1 MKKTLN
7 VQSTII
13 VGDLVTSTKF
23 EGIGKVI
30 EKPTGSDMMTV
41 GFFES
46 PLHPESNKLQI
57 NAKSLNKASL
67 YEEKVIY
74 CRDPQTD
81 IWCRVR
87 YMGEGP
93 DGCKQ
98 LVTFRK
104 GENALIPIEE
114 IYCLNLVGGNPLNP
128 AEFLATQANDSPFFF
143 PLREDFV
150 NSYIEQRAACRSI
163 SSFPSSSVELEQ
175 HQLAVVRRVLQD
187 PVPKYLLADEVG
199 LGKTVETGLIIR
211 EHVLER
217 KQASRVVVAVPK
229 NLIGQWRQELATRF
243 FLEELFCDNGNDGQI
258 KICAHEDLLA
268 AVHDTW
274 PPTLLAVDEA
284 HQLARMAWS
293 KKDEQKELYSAY
305 AQYAERAEIVLLLSG
320 TPLHGNEKN
329 FLAML
334 HCLNPEA
341 YPLDDAGVTSFMQRV
356 EERERLGGLYS
367 ALIPGSDNASIDSI
381 VDDLVAMFPD
391 DNQFMILL
399 DRLRPLVDIFSPQE
413 GDERREAI
421 QSCRRYLGEHYR
433 LHQRLLRNRREHNDL
448 ELLFPGLAG
457 LIKQYWQ
464 VDPHDITL
472 DELLEEYRSQALA
485 DPDYFKAMSRELCL
499 HWIDDL
505 LTSPLAVGSR
515 AAQVLIDRREE
526 LSGHEQVILQ
536 QLVEIASKEQE
547 DKDRALLS
555 GLQLWFQNH
564 PDGKAVV
571 FCTRQDIAA
580 HIYDKLKT
588 EFRGGV
594 ELNKDEDVDPLSN
607 HGNNV
612 RVLLCDRRG
621 EDGLNLHGGSRL
633 AVHYSLPRDFSRIEQ
648 RLGRFNRYSA
658 NLIRVRPVQS
668 LIVLPD
674 RLGITGHWV
683 ELLDSS
689 MKTFNQTLASLQYM
703 LEEQIEST
711 WQIFCQE
718 GCSVFSKT
726 GEKLTGDNGL
736 IALESRQVR
745 VQEELLSM
753 EEEVQEAFEFAEQLE
768 EADEAA
774 EEQVKRMTGWIKEAL
789 QFRQIGK
796 RGEGFRFQFILNPT
810 SGGRT
815 LVDVHSFLS
824 TCLLGID
831 PQGGYPPITM
841 AMSASRTEV
850 SNGRGLYPFRYGQPF
865 VDTIWDLLESDGR
878 GTTMAILRKV
888 EEKDLEAPEL
898 YFRFSW
904 LVVAHEYGAN
914 RVGQRIADENFPP
927 LVETF
932 WLRQDGR
939 PMEGDTAFLD
949 KPYEKHRTDLNLRSS
964 VWDQLKD
971 WLPKDQWQRTVLS
984 VTEQAHRFCLEKY
997 ETIDVDIH
1005 SRLLSCKAVILCSPG
1020 MFTQKEA

>member
-1 MKKTLN
+1 
-7 VQSTII
+7 VQSTIQ
-13 VGDLVTSTKF
+13 VGDLVTSSKF

-30 EKPTGSDMMTV
+30 EKPTGSKMVTV

-46 PLHPESNKLQI
+46 PLCPENNLLQV
-57 NAKSLNKASL
+57 NSKFLRKASL
-67 YEEKVIY
+67 DDEKVIY
-74 CRDPQTD
+74 CRDPRTD
-81 IWCRVR
+81 IWCRAR

-93 DGCKQ
+93 DGCKKH

-104 GENALIPIEE
+104 GENALIPTEE
-114 IYCLNLVGGNPLNP
+114 IYCLNLVGRNPLNP
-128 AEFLATQANDSPFFF
+128 ADFLAAQANDSPFFF

-163 SSFPSSSVELEQ
+163 SSLPSSSVELEQ

-187 PVPKYLLADEVG
+187 PMPKYLLADEVG
-199 LGKTVETGLIIR
+199 LGKTIEAGLIIR
-211 EHVLER
+211 EHVLDR
-217 KQASRVVVAVPK
+217 KQASRVVVAVPR

-243 FLEELFCDNGNDGQI
+243 FLEELFCEDDDDGQI

-268 AVHDTW
+268 AVHDKW
-274 PPTLLAVDEA
+274 NPTLLAVDEA
-284 HQLARMAWS
+284 HQLACMAWS
-293 KKDEQKELYSAY
+293 GSSEQNELYSAY
-305 AQYAERAEIVLLLSG
+305 AKYAEGAEVVLLLSG

-334 HCLNPEA
+334 HLLNPQA
-341 YPLDDAGVTSFMQRV
+341 YSLDDTGVAKFMQRV
-356 EERERLGGLYS
+356 DEREHLGGLYS
-367 ALIPGSDNASIDSI
+367 ALIPGSDNASLESI
-381 VDDLVAMFPD
+381 VDDLAAMFPG
-391 DNQFMILL
+391 DNQLMILL
-399 DRLRPLVDIFSPQE
+399 DRLRPLVDIFSPPDGNDRQ
-413 GDERREAI
+413 EAI
-421 QSCRRYLGEHYR
+421 FACRRYIGEHCR

-448 ELLFPGLAG
+448 ELLFPGLGG
-457 LIKQYWQ
+457 LDKQYWR
-464 VDPHDITL
+464 VDPHEITL
-472 DELLEEYRSQALA
+472 DELLDEYRSQALA
-485 DPDYFKAMSRELCL
+485 EPDYFKAMSKESCL
-499 HWIDDL
+499 DWIDDL
-505 LTSPLAVGSR
+505 LTSPLAVGWR
-515 AAQVLIDRREE
+515 VAQVLIKFRDE
-526 LSGHEQVILQ
+526 LSGQERSILH
-536 QLVEIASKEQE
+536 QLAEIATKEQE
-547 DKDRALLS
+547 DKDRALVS
-555 GLQLWFQNH
+555 ALQYWCQDH
-564 PDGKAVV
+564 PNGKAVV
-571 FCTRQDIAA
+571 FCTRKEIAK
-580 HIYDKLKT
+580 HLYDKLKI
-588 EFRGGV
+588 EFQDKV
-594 ELNKDEDVDPLSN
+594 ALNKDEDIDPFKS
-607 HGNNV
+607 HGSNV

-658 NLIRVRPVQS
+658 NLIKVRPVQS
-668 LIVLPD
+668 LIVLPN

-689 MKTFNQTLASLQYM
+689 MQTFNQTLASLQYM

-711 WQIFCQE
+711 WQAFCQE

-726 GEKLTGDNGL
+726 GEKLTGDHGL
-736 IALESRQVR
+736 IALESRRVQ

-768 EADEAA
+768 EADEVA

-796 RGEGFRFQFILNPT
+796 RGDGFRFQFILNPT

-831 PQGGYPPITM
+831 RKGGYPPSTM
-841 AMSASRTEV
+841 EMSASRTEV
-850 SNGRGLYPFRYGQPF
+850 SNGRGLYPLRYGQPF
-865 VDTIWDLLESDGR
+865 VDTIWDLLELDGR

-888 EEKDLEAPEL
+888 EEKDLEDPEL

-914 RVGQRIADENFPP
+914 RVDQRIADENFPP

-939 PMEGDTAFLD
+939 PMVGDIEFLD
-949 KPYEKHRTDLNLRSS
+949 KPYDKHRTDLNLRST
-964 VWDQLKD
+964 VWEQLKD
-971 WLPKDQWQRTVLS
+971 WFPADHWQRTVLS
-984 VTEQAHRFCLEKY
+984 VAELSRRFCLGKY
-997 ETIDVDIH
+997 ETIDVDLH
-1005 SRLLSCKAVILCSPG
+1005 PRLLSCKAVILCSPG
-1020 MFTQKEA
+1020 MFTPKEA